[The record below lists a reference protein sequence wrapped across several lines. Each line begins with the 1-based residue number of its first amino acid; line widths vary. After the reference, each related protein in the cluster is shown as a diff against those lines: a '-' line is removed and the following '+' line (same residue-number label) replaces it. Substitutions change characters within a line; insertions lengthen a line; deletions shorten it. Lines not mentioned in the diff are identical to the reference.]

1 MNTQTPVVLRLLPLA
16 LACGL
21 LALAAPALAAKPNP
35 KEPAGCLILNVFLN
49 GPSVKVG
56 QVTCDKGAYDG
67 DKPTPDG
74 VVLTFH
80 QSDARGPKCTITV
93 AGGKGTAVL
102 SVQQNPCILK
112 AGAITASV
120 VSGNARLTRTVRGGF
135 PTIAGEVYFSIGF

>member
-1 MNTQTPVVLRLLPLA
+1 MNTPTPAVRRRLSLA

-21 LALAAPALAAKPNP
+21 LVLAAPALAAKPNP

-67 DKPTPDG
+67 DEPTPTG
-74 VVLTFH
+74 VVLVFH
-80 QSDARGPKCTITV
+80 QSDARGPKCTITA
-93 AGGKGTAVL
+93 AGGKGTSVL

-120 VSGNARLTRTVRGGF
+120 VSGNAKLTRTVRGGF
-135 PTIAGEVYFSIGF
+135 PTIAGEVDFSIF